1 MAYYV
6 STAIKDVQSPN
17 TLQLGALLAFPAVH
31 FCHLLEYQDSWD
43 QHLDFLPA
51 TLPLNSSSDYYDY
64 YDVSSDLFQEA
75 VEEGQQ
81 VAGPP
86 SSAASCH
93 GGM

>member
-1 MAYYV
+1 MQHRFKKDLKSKKRFEIDLKSNFV
-6 STAIKDVQSPN
+6 TWGLHCFKSSQSFPRVTAIQN
-17 TLQLGALLAFPAVH
+17 LLYR
-31 FCHLLEYQDSWD
+31 CSR
-43 QHLDFLPA
+43 
-51 TLPLNSSSDYYDY
+51 SDYYDY

-93 GGM
+93 GGI

>member
-1 MAYYV
+1 MQHRFKKDLKSKKRFEIDLKSNFV
-6 STAIKDVQSPN
+6 TWGLHCFKSSQSFPRVTAIQN
-17 TLQLGALLAFPAVH
+17 
-31 FCHLLEYQDSWD
+31 
-43 QHLDFLPA
+43 
-51 TLPLNSSSDYYDY
+51 PLCRCSRSDYDL
-64 YDVSSDLFQEA
+64 SSDLFQEA